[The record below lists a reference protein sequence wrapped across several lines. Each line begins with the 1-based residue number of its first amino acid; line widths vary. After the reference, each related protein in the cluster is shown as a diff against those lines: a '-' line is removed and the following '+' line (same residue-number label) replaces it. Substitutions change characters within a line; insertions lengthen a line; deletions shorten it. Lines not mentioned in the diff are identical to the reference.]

1 MTLTK
6 THSIFFLLL
15 STLISNV
22 AYAFPQQQL
31 VPGGIAIIE
40 LKDSAQPNV
49 YYRDRKVLTI
59 KNNHQWVALIGIPL
73 SSKAG
78 KHFIT
83 NKKTSIKQAFTVI
96 DKEYPAQYITLKKT
110 AKNKRMVN
118 PNAMDMGRITRERKT
133 LSKALATWSNT
144 APNVD
149 FILPS
154 HGRLSSPFG
163 LKRFFNKQARNPHSG
178 LDIAAPTGTTV
189 KAPAN
194 GTIIDVGNYF
204 FNGNTVLVDH
214 GQGLISGYFHLSKT
228 IVKIGDNVI
237 QGQKIAEIGATGRV
251 TGPHLHWNVYL
262 NKTKVDPAFF
272 SGDHINELTTK
283 KKKAH

>member
-1 MTLTK
+1 MKLMK
-6 THSIFFLLL
+6 IRNIYFLLL
-15 STLISNV
+15 CIFISGT
-22 AYAFPQQQL
+22 ALSFPQQHL
-31 VPGGIAIIE
+31 VPGGIALVE
-40 LKDSAQPNV
+40 LNSTSQPSV
-49 YYRDRKVLTI
+49 SYRDRKVLTVLH
-59 KNNHQWVALIGIPL
+59 NDEWFALVGIPL

-78 KHFIT
+78 RHFIT
-83 NKKTSIKQAFTVI
+83 NENTARKQGFTVV
-96 DKEYPAQYITLKKT
+96 DKDYPAQYITLKKT

-118 PNAMDMGRITRERKT
+118 PNKMDMDRITKERKT

-144 APNVD
+144 TPNVD
-149 FILPS
+149 FILPA

-189 KAPAN
+189 NAPAN

-228 IVKIGDNVI
+228 VVQIGDKVT

-272 SGDHINELTTK
+272 IGDYINELTTN

>member
-1 MTLTK
+1 MELMK
-6 THSIFFLLL
+6 IRNICCLLICV
-15 STLISNV
+15 LISST
-22 AYAFPQQQL
+22 AYSFPQQHL
-31 VPGGIAIIE
+31 VPGGIALIE
-40 LKDSAQPNV
+40 LNSASQPSIS
-49 YYRDRKVLTI
+49 YRGRKVLTVLH
-59 KNNHQWVALIGIPL
+59 NEEWLALVGIPL

-78 KHFIT
+78 RHFIT
-83 NKKTSIKQAFTVI
+83 NENTTHKQGFTVVNK
-96 DKEYPAQYITLKKT
+96 DYPAQYITLKKT

-118 PNAMDMGRITRERKT
+118 PNKMDMNRITRERKT

-144 APNVD
+144 TPNVD
-149 FILPS
+149 FILPA

-228 IVKIGDNVI
+228 VVQIGDKVT

-272 SGDHINELTTK
+272 IGDHINKLTTN